1 MSRDEVLSRITN
13 GAPGLYRI
21 VVQGGLDQSW
31 SDRLAGMRITTQADQ
46 TIPIVTV
53 LEGRVNDQAELVG
66 VLNSLYDLHM
76 SILSVELQTDQ

>member
-21 VVQGGLDQSW
+21 
-31 SDRLAGMRITTQADQ
+31 
-46 TIPIVTV
+46 
-53 LEGRVNDQAELVG
+53 G